1 MINLFTKIQKSKC
14 SNDLDDC
21 LDLLLSKSGLIF
33 FNQIFINDQ
42 RVLDLYG
49 LDLEVET
56 DEGEHDTLEILDQ
69 VVETSKTVWVS
80 ALININQT
88 TNLASCERDML
99 ISDNNLQLLPPDS
112 VRLRPQSIIFSLQP

>member
-21 LDLLLSKSGLIF
+21 LDLLLSKSGLIL
-33 FNQIFINDQ
+33 FNQIFIKDQ